1 MDFVKSFGFNQV
13 DNAAMLKLKII
24 AEVLVFNI
32 LNNVLHVTQ
41 ALNVKTIKKGH
52 FLGVLKILK
61 DAANKCKGAQSGGT
75 VMASEYY
82 GIDSGRY
89 FENVDFHNTSYI
101 DGLTR
106 GPLYVQEAGA
116 ARASG
121 AATGSKTTRASLHFL
136 SMTDAKDII
145 GKYKIE
151 KKLDFK
157 VAKDVYDLIMNSVD
171 ANLKQLLA
179 SCSEK
184 TLTIK
189 VLQKALKGNK
199 SLGYFEVVG

>member
-61 DAANKCKGAQSGGT
+61 DAANKCKTGGESHQAGGT

-106 GPLYVQEAGA
+106 GPLHVQEAGGR
-116 ARASG
+116 ARAVL
-121 AATGSKTTRASLHFL
+121 THFL

-145 GKYKIE
+145 GKYKTE

-171 ANLKQLLA
+171 ANLKQLLVP
-179 SCSEK
+179 CSKNENA
-184 TLTIK
+184 LTVK

-199 SLGYFEVVG
+199 SLAYFEVVG